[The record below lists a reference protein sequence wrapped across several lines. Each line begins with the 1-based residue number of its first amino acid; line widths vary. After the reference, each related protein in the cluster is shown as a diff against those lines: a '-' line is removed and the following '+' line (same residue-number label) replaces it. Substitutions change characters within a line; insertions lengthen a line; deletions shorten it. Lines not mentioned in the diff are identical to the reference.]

1 MPKGRGNGP
10 VPRGLHRPP
19 GTRALAVSDQAV
31 GTGRALVG
39 AGRALVGAGR
49 ALVGAGRALLLM
61 GLGAGTQR
69 AARGQSVGRKAL
81 L

>member
-39 AGRALVGAGR
+39 AGRALV
-49 ALVGAGRALLLM
+49 LM

-69 AARGQSVGRKAL
+69 AARGQSVGRRAL